1 MIVINSE
8 RAKKLLANPVS
19 FLENPIPGMKKYP
32 GEEAQVSVQLELEG
46 QNVKKLSF
54 FGHPSDELKVLL
66 EALASVSVKK
76 NLSFLEVVTL
86 RECEAFLR
94 DRNSSEAILGLE
106 KVHENAFKNIVSWI
120 RYSGVKGP
128 SQSYQ
133 FPSEK
138 GPFHLLKLVDKV
150 RELKAFFDSSEVLEL
165 YSDRPVP
172 ELVDVEDLTVF
183 VHTSYESEEDRSRF
197 EDLHILA
204 VSVFQE
210 ESLNLIPEG

>member
-1 MIVINSE
+1 MVVINSE
-8 RAKKLLANPVS
+8 RAKNLLLYPVS
-19 FLENPIPGMKKYP
+19 FLKKPIPGMKKYP
-32 GEEAQVSVQLELEG
+32 GEEVQISVQLELEG

-54 FGHPSDELKVLL
+54 FGEASDELKVVF
-66 EALASVSVKK
+66 EALASISLKK

-94 DRNSSEAILGLE
+94 DRNSMEAISGLE

-128 SQSYQ
+128 AKTYH

-150 RELKAFFDSSEVLEL
+150 RELKAFLESSEVLEL
-165 YSDRPVP
+165 YSNRPVP
-172 ELVDVEDLTVF
+172 ELLDVEDLTVF
-183 VHTSYESEEDRSRF
+183 IHTSYDSEEDRARF